1 MGNCQGLE
9 NRRGKI
15 LLLAEKYPRYHGGKV
30 DLKAIENNEN
40 ELWEHY
46 QKFIQYK
53 QAIKKSDPVLYN
65 YFFSPEYNDEDDE
78 ISDNEFS
85 FSNEQDETSQ
95 SENKNKSDLNL
106 NKSQDKNKKDDDTK
120 KEENQ
125 TNKFRLKNKKKKN
138 KMVLNELKRED
149 VERFYFFF
157 NKANYNSL
165 IAQNVKSNFPLFC
178 KERFP
183 KYKKQLD
190 NSPLEELSLTSS
202 ELYLDDNP
210 NYWNYLKNLKKLDL
224 SFDKINNLP
233 EHIGLLKNLKSI
245 SLRKN
250 ELNSLPQ
257 NFTNLKNLEEIDL
270 SENHFTNL
278 PNDIFTP
285 KLKLL
290 NLIGNY
296 FETFSVENTDCG
308 LERLFLAQN
317 KFKVIPVELNQ
328 LKKLKYV
335 NLDENLINEIPHN
348 LDDKIKLD
356 LTMSLYKN
364 KGINQIKE
372 FKKVSNIKN
381 IMEDDMIKKE
391 LWSKLISKQNKKEM
405 SDKNVK
411 DNFQTI
417 INQKLL
423 FDITNKYKIKNAHSE
438 IEKENN
444 LIISKLEKFL
454 KDNYSFSNDEKEK
467 IFQLQLYAE
476 FVNLIEEKI
485 KTGKEDQINKVED
498 NDLRERLKDYYL
510 TYLKKKE
517 YEDTGKINI
526 NDFNNEIEGDY
537 FHEYVLNEDS
547 NLMKRT
553 SILNKISSM
562 SIEPFIFL
570 DKNIKQ
576 KNKRRDDNSNL
587 IFLKELNN
595 NICSSKV
602 NLYLQYLSKID
613 STIKDLI
620 INLWVTRD
628 TNSFILIITEFKL
641 FIEQLINYYIQVG
654 SNSSVVNYEVVRNQ
668 DKNVVIHK
676 IFYNNNCL
684 KILYRIGLNEKRKII
699 YNEIEQDYFDF
710 NINPS
715 MNKKHKLFENWL
727 QRFITL
733 LKQNKYDAMDLNL

>member
-1 MGNCQGLE
+1 MGNCQTAE
-9 NRRGKI
+9 NRRAKI
-15 LLLAEKYPRYHGGKV
+15 LLIVEKYPKFHGGIQNQKSL
-30 DLKAIENNEN
+30 LKQISDNEN

-46 QKFIQYK
+46 QKFLQYK

-65 YFFSPEYNDEDDE
+65 YFFSPEYNDEDGE

-85 FSNEQDETSQ
+85 FSNDQDETSQ

-106 NKSQDKNKKDDDTK
+106 NKSQDKIKKDKDTK

-190 NSPLEELSLTSS
+190 ISPLEELSLTSS

-328 LKKLKYV
+328 LKRLKYV
-335 NLDENLINEIPHN
+335 NLDENLITQVSKQYLE
-348 LDDKIKLD
+348 DKIKLK
-356 LTMSLYKN
+356 LIISLFKN
-364 KGINQIKE
+364 KGINQELHLDYTEQYK
-372 FKKVSNIKN
+372 NLIKN
-381 IMEDDMIKKE
+381 AKNNIILFAQKGKKDSSLNKFKNLVIKKE
-391 LWSKLISKQNKKEM
+391 LKHIESQYI
-405 SDKNVK
+405 
-411 DNFQTI
+411 
-417 INQKLL
+417 
-423 FDITNKYKIKNAHSE
+423 IKNP
-438 IEKENN
+438 ENDLERIN
-444 LIISKLEKFL
+444 NTKLNELIDRLI
-454 KDNYSFSNDEKEK
+454 NDYNAKSMEEKEK
-467 IFQLQLYAE
+467 FIREELY
-476 FVNLIEEKI
+476 F
-485 KTGKEDQINKVED
+485 
-498 NDLRERLKDYYL
+498 
-510 TYLKKKE
+510 
-517 YEDTGKINI
+517 
-526 NDFNNEIEGDY
+526 F
-537 FHEYVLNEDS
+537 F
-547 NLMKRT
+547 
-553 SILNKISSM
+553 
-562 SIEPFIFL
+562 FL
-570 DKNIKQ
+570 
-576 KNKRRDDNSNL
+576 
-587 IFLKELNN
+587 
-595 NICSSKV
+595 
-602 NLYLQYLSKID
+602 
-613 STIKDLI
+613 
-620 INLWVTRD
+620 
-628 TNSFILIITEFKL
+628 
-641 FIEQLINYYIQVG
+641 
-654 SNSSVVNYEVVRNQ
+654 
-668 DKNVVIHK
+668 
-676 IFYNNNCL
+676 
-684 KILYRIGLNEKRKII
+684 
-699 YNEIEQDYFDF
+699 
-710 NINPS
+710 
-715 MNKKHKLFENWL
+715 
-727 QRFITL
+727 
-733 LKQNKYDAMDLNL
+733 